1 MPTTTLG
8 IILDSAKLND
18 IWGVINATLGDFK
31 LLFYALMG
39 FVIGVFVV
47 DAIVGMIRKKKGTYY
62 EEKNEDVLD
71 DYYVNDDEML
81 ERDDDDIFE

>member
-8 IILDSAKLND
+8 IILDSTKLND

-62 EEKNEDVLD
+62 EEKDEGEIN
-71 DYYVNDDEML
+71 DYDLNDDEL
-81 ERDDDDIFE
+81 KDDDDIFE